1 MESKMN
7 DHNEQ
12 ATSANEG
19 RLIGNAEREEG
30 AARWR
35 IQINVK
41 EWEEGINFDLWR
53 WIRRARPTSLN
64 EGEWWGWE
72 VTEGEMECSQW
83 KSLEDE

>member
-1 MESKMN
+1 M
-7 DHNEQ
+7 
-12 ATSANEG
+12 
-19 RLIGNAEREEG
+19 REEG

-64 EGEWWGWE
+64 EGE
-72 VTEGEMECSQW
+72 
-83 KSLEDE
+83 

>member
-19 RLIGNAEREEG
+19 WGRKGLQGGGYKLMWKSGKKESTLTCGDGYGEHVPHHLMRGNDG
-30 AARWR
+30 
-35 IQINVK
+35 V
-41 EWEEGINFDLWR
+41 
-53 WIRRARPTSLN
+53 
-64 EGEWWGWE
+64 WE